1 MPYSDDLSKE
11 KAPTRKTL
19 LPEGWRPFTI
29 KSGEDKE
36 SKAGNKMFV
45 FRIEDNETS
54 NQEDIYI
61 VRTEG
66 KRWLLKQ
73 MLMAIGVVPDADG
86 KFTYEMS
93 DFIGKEV
100 VGKVIHE
107 DNEWV
112 NREGQTI
119 KSKQHKIVEF
129 KGISEHLSKTKVDD
143 ISWEE

>member
-73 MLMAIGVVPDADG
+73 MLTAIGIVPDTDG

-93 DFIGKEV
+93 DFIEKQL

-107 DNEWV
+107 DNTWV

-119 KSKQHKIVEF
+119 TSKQHKIVEF
-129 KGISEHLSKTKVDD
+129 KSVADHIKPKSPAD
-143 ISWEE
+143 ISWDE